1 MAKKTKKTE
10 NKEPKNI
17 IITEQKITDTLE
29 VNYMPYAMS
38 VIVSRAI
45 PEIDG
50 FKPSHRKLLYTMY
63 KMGLINGTRTKS
75 SNIVGQTMKL
85 NPHGDATIY
94 ETMVRLTE
102 GNGSLLLPFVDS
114 KGNFGKQYS
123 RDMAYAAAR
132 YTEAKLAGICNEVF
146 GDIDKNA
153 IDFVDNFDA
162 TMKEP
167 VLLPTAFPNILVNPN
182 QGIAVGMASSFCSFN
197 LAEVCEATIAYMA
210 DPDCNVLDY
219 IKAPDFPHGGEFI
232 YNENELS
239 NIFET
244 GRGSFKVR
252 AKYRF
257 DKKNSCIEIYEI
269 PYSTNIE
276 TIIDKVILLVKS
288 GKIRDITDIRDET
301 DLKGLKIAIDIKRSA
316 DPEMIMTK
324 LFSLT
329 PLCDSFSCNFNLLID
344 GRPQTL
350 GIKGILKEWVRFR
363 MDCIKR
369 RTKYDLDKKNTKL
382 HLLQGLSKILLDID
396 KAISIIRNT
405 EVDAMV
411 VPNLMSGFEID
422 EQQAEFVAEIKLRNI
437 NKEYILNKIQEISDL
452 VSDIADLNALLSSDA
467 KIKRLIAKELKS
479 IAKKYGSPRRTS
491 IISDTETKALKAED
505 FVEDYAVKLFFTV
518 HNYFKKIPMSSLR
531 TSPEQKLKE
540 EDSILCEIECTN
552 KADVIFFSDKYN
564 VYKMKLKDIADS
576 KASVFGD
583 YLPNILSMEENE
595 HILFCL
601 ATTDYSGYVFFAFEN
616 GKVAKIPL
624 DSYATKT
631 NRKRLINA
639 YSSKSPLIGIRNADG
654 DCDLILVRD
663 TDKALMFNTE
673 LIPLNTN
680 KASGGV
686 QVFTMKKK
694 SFITKLFTADE
705 FVSENKEAYRI
716 KKLTSSGITIPE
728 DDKESNS
735 IPGQINIK

>member
-10 NKEPKNI
+10 NTEPKNI

-29 VNYMPYAMS
+29 VNYMPNAMS

-146 GDIDKNA
+146 GDIDKDA
-153 IDFVDNFDA
+153 VDFVDNFDA

-197 LAEVCEATIAYMA
+197 LAEVCEATIAYMS
-210 DPDCNVLDY
+210 DPDCNILDY

-411 VPNLMSGFEID
+411 VPNLMSGFDID
-422 EQQAEFVAEIKLRNI
+422 EPQAEFVAEIKLRNI

-491 IISDTETKALKAED
+491 IIADTETKALCGRLCGQ
-505 FVEDYAVKLFFTV
+505 AVLYGTQLFQKDTYV
-518 HNYFKKIPMSSLR
+518 LSSYITGTEAQRRGQHSLR
-531 TSPEQKLKE
+531 
-540 EDSILCEIECTN
+540 N
-552 KADVIFFSDKYN
+552 RM
-564 VYKMKLKDIADS
+564 YKQS
-576 KASVFGD
+576 RC
-583 YLPNILSMEENE
+583 NIL
-595 HILFCL
+595 F
-601 ATTDYSGYVFFAFEN
+601 
-616 GKVAKIPL
+616 
-624 DSYATKT
+624 
-631 NRKRLINA
+631 
-639 YSSKSPLIGIRNADG
+639 
-654 DCDLILVRD
+654 
-663 TDKALMFNTE
+663 
-673 LIPLNTN
+673 
-680 KASGGV
+680 
-686 QVFTMKKK
+686 
-694 SFITKLFTADE
+694 
-705 FVSENKEAYRI
+705 
-716 KKLTSSGITIPE
+716 
-728 DDKESNS
+728 
-735 IPGQINIK
+735 GQIQCI